1 MTQTETTDKKNV
13 YHYPVNE
20 YDEYGV
26 SVNEQDGKRDSV
38 NVYDEYDKKRD
49 SEYVYDEYVL
59 TEEDIILQELNTR
72 YKLKGA
78 YVALALVTA
87 AFSTGTIIMSQKWAP
102 PERTSTTTTTVTTSM
117 TTTTTTTLT
126 TTLPES
132 NPDQVRDS

>member
-1 MTQTETTDKKNV
+1 MTETETTEKKNV

-20 YDEYGV
+20 YDEYEA
-26 SVNEQDGKRDSV
+26 SVNEQDEKRDSV
-38 NVYDEYDKKRD
+38 
-49 SEYVYDEYVL
+49 YVYDEYVL

-87 AFSTGTIIMSQKWAP
+87 AFATGTIIMSQKWVP
-102 PERTSTTTTTVTTSM
+102 HERTTTTTTTVTT